1 MEKILISACLLGKP
15 CRYDGKAKPYER
27 IEALKKKYEL
37 IPVCP
42 EMSGGLPTPRLPA
55 EIKDGQV
62 INSKGLDVTREYTRG
77 ALETLNLAKEHNIT
91 LAILKE
97 RSPSC
102 GKGKIYDGSFS
113 GTLTDGNGITA
124 ELLIKNGI
132 TVLGES
138 EIENLIR

>member
-15 CRYDGKAKPYER
+15 YRYDGKAKPYER
-27 IEALKKKYEL
+27 IEALKTKYEL

-42 EMSGGLPTPRLPA
+42 ENLGGLPTPRPPA
-55 EIKDGQV
+55 EIQNGRV
-62 INSKGLDVTREYTRG
+62 INKDRIDVTEEYTRG

>member
-42 EMSGGLPTPRLPA
+42 EIYGGLSTPRPPA
-55 EIKDGQV
+55 EIKDGRV
-62 INSKGLDVTREYTRG
+62 VNKVGADVTKEYTRG

-102 GKGKIYDGSFS
+102 GKGKVYDGSFS
-113 GTLTDGNGITA
+113 GALTDGNGIATD
-124 ELLIKNGI
+124 LLIKNGI

-138 EIENLIR
+138 AIENLVK